1 MLVIESDDNSKGIPN
16 TVSNGIHL
24 SPLSHVYKKT
34 PNWNEACAMFAL
46 PRLPSLVSKLHTHTG
61 VPARGVPL
69 TQMPRRSIHT
79 ARAIR
84 SEGPDMMDHLE

>member
-46 PRLPSLVSKLHTHTG
+46 PRLPSLVSKLHTH
-61 VPARGVPL
+61 RGASQGCSPY
-69 TQMPRRSIHT
+69 PDAT
-79 ARAIR
+79 AFDTHSACH
-84 SEGPDMMDHLE
+84 PV